1 MDSPGSSLKV
11 RRSVAVLGLALS
23 VGTTGV
29 LINQQN
35 SKDLRVTPIAQSP
48 QTLAD
53 VLSQNKDRKY
63 EMARAA
69 IASGSWDNHK
79 GVLVHEVRK
88 DETLF
93 KLTQQYQIDAA
104 AIATSNG
111 ISAAT
116 PLQPGTKLLIPPV
129 TGIVYKVKS
138 GDTLDAI
145 SKFYKVAKSD
155 IVKYTA
161 LQSSELL
168 TVDQPIVI
176 PGNVATL
183 IRVREED
190 AKQRLTTKTRSSA
203 STLRSSRR
211 QRSPG

>member
-1 MDSPGSSLKV
+1 MKGISSEERDRIEIPKTILDSPGSSLKV

-104 AIATSNG
+104 RSLHQTVSVLPHHCSLVQNCSFPG
-111 ISAAT
+111 YWHC
-116 PLQPGTKLLIPPV
+116 LQSQIW
-129 TGIVYKVKS
+129 
-138 GDTLDAI
+138 DTLDAN
-145 SKFYKVAKSD
+145 FQV
-155 IVKYTA
+155 
-161 LQSSELL
+161 LQSC
-168 TVDQPIVI
+168 Q
-176 PGNVATL
+176 
-183 IRVREED
+183 
-190 AKQRLTTKTRSSA
+190 K
-203 STLRSSRR
+203 
-211 QRSPG
+211 